1 MSVEKPPGV
10 ADEASAVPSLVTANG
25 ATLLAPTRSNAR
37 SHLFRRILP
46 AVGLI
51 ALLIAGLVGFNVYWE
66 GANFVSTDNAQVSG
80 QTISV
85 GSINAGRVASLNV
98 GIGAAVRKDQVIAEI
113 ALPSE
118 VGLTQSGGPEMD
130 FLGDA
135 DARVAVK
142 SPIDGVVIAVPSAVG
157 ATVAQGQSL
166 ITLVDPT
173 QLWVNANVDET
184 KVGRVRQGQEADVH
198 IDALDVTVT
207 GYVAA
212 ITPATAATFSLLP
225 QSNTTG
231 NFTRVMQVIPVR
243 IAVNLGAQTGLLGS
257 SASVKIHVT

>member
-1 MSVEKPPGV
+1 MSVEEPPG
-10 ADEASAVPSLVTANG
+10 APSAASTPTSPELANG
-25 ATLLAPTRSNAR
+25 AAGLVPQRSNAR
-37 SHLFRRILP
+37 SRLRRILP
-46 AVGLI
+46 VVGLI
-51 ALLIAGLVGFNVYWE
+51 ALLVVGLVAFNVYWE

-85 GSINAGRVASLNV
+85 GSINAGRVTAIGV
-98 GIGAAVRKDQVIAEI
+98 GIGAVVRKDQVIAEI

-118 VGLTQSGGPEMD
+118 VGLTQSGGPRMD

-135 DARVAVK
+135 DSRVSVR
-142 SPIDGVVIAVPSAVG
+142 SPIDGVVIAVPGAVG
-157 ATVAQGQSL
+157 ATIAQGQSL
-166 ITLVDPT
+166 VTLVDPA

-184 KVGRVRQGQEADVH
+184 KVGRVRAGQEADVH
-198 IDALDVTVT
+198 IDASDVTVT
-207 GYVAA
+207 GYVIA

-231 NFTRVMQVIPVR
+231 NFTKVAQVIPVR

>member
-1 MSVEKPPGV
+1 M
-10 ADEASAVPSLVTANG
+10 
-25 ATLLAPTRSNAR
+25 
-37 SHLFRRILP
+37 
-46 AVGLI
+46 
-51 ALLIAGLVGFNVYWE
+51 
-66 GANFVSTDNAQVSG
+66 
-80 QTISV
+80 
-85 GSINAGRVASLNV
+85 
-98 GIGAAVRKDQVIAEI
+98 
-113 ALPSE
+113 
-118 VGLTQSGGPEMD
+118 
-130 FLGDA
+130 
-135 DARVAVK
+135 
-142 SPIDGVVIAVPSAVG
+142 PSAVG

-184 KVGRVRQGQEADVH
+184 KVARVRQGQEADVH